1 MGYVLKL
8 WRTAL
13 ISSCFPATAEYGSLR
28 SMKKSFLPM
37 TSIGSATQ
45 MPERK
50 EEEENMKICNHMNNS
65 RTSSVADK
73 RSAYHEFATD

>member
-28 SMKKSFLPM
+28 SMKKSFLPV

-45 MPERK
+45 MPESHK
-50 EEEENMKICNHMNNS
+50 KICNHMNNS
-65 RTSSVADK
+65 RISSVADK
-73 RSAYHEFATD
+73 RSAYHEFATDLFQ